1 MGSECASLQGA
12 KKELDTDWSTHCS
25 FEASWEGKGSSWWE
39 GRPWQGAGPLP
50 DHVRHGVC
58 CAEVTE
64 QQEWPLQR
72 LQISKLAWL
81 PSRPE
86 NPADRRR
93 HQPRAR
99 ALGGMNRGPT
109 GRDPLPPVARFSA
122 NRPRP
127 AGRLTSCRAARR
139 KIDKL

>member
-1 MGSECASLQGA
+1 VGSECASLQGA
-12 KKELDTDWSTHCS
+12 KNELDTDWSTHCS

-72 LQISKLAWL
+72 PQISKLAWL
-81 PSRPE
+81 PIETRESSRP
-86 NPADRRR
+86 A
-93 HQPRAR
+93 AASAAC